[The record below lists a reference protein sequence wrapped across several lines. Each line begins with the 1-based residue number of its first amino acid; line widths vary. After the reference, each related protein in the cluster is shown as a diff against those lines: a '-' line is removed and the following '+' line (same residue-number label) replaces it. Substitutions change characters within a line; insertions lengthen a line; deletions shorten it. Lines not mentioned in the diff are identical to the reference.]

1 MVKTLKLA
9 LGALAFAYAQKPRAD
24 VQNAYEQFLKDFGKH
39 YDEVEKQV
47 PCCTSWLLSE
57 VLCLSVQ
64 TCSNRWRLW

>member
-39 YDEVEKQV
+39 YDEVEKQARFV
-47 PCCTSWLLSE
+47 AFAE
-57 VLCLSVQ
+57 NYEYIERENAQ
-64 TCSNRWRLW
+64 